1 MVESSSREMI
11 AEGLALLKKQE
22 QMELFRVLCS
32 NLADEAFFY
41 KMDIKRLLVHLES
54 ACLTEYV
61 RMLQQ
66 FPV

>member
-41 KMDIKRLLVHLES
+41 KMDIKRLLVH
-54 ACLTEYV
+54 
-61 RMLQQ
+61 
-66 FPV
+66 